1 MGLFKCL
8 KREMA
13 TLLDTPPPN
22 LNSTN
27 IFLRSIWG
35 QAAKFKDHQ
44 YFRLYSALYI
54 YTEGPHVTLIIVN
67 LVTSCWVDHMLLIC
81 SVVFIPLEN
90 TIVSL
95 PGSSPAFL
103 ATVARRGGEESLRRK
118 LRAQT
123 VLWVDHVLLIPL
135 NVTVDAF

>member
-1 MGLFKCL
+1 MALFKCL
-8 KREMA
+8 KQEMA

-35 QAAKFKDHQ
+35 QAAKFKDRQ
-44 YFRLYSALYI
+44 YFWLYSALYI

-81 SVVFIPLEN
+81 SVVFIPPEN
-90 TIVSL
+90 MIVLS
-95 PGSSPAFL
+95 GYSPAFV
-103 ATVARRGGEESLRRK
+103 ATVAGGGGQGSLRTR
-118 LRAQT
+118 LRALT
-123 VLWVDHVLLIPL
+123 VLWVDHVLLIL
-135 NVTVDAF
+135 FAFTVDAF